1 MRSPKL
7 RFSRRASLAVLAA
20 TLTASAAGAATLH
33 RFAIAQTTGSEGA
46 QAVLQTSAT
55 GGAFQGEVGGSS
67 ANTSIK
73 IPFGLLG
80 EYDAPSTSQFGV
92 GTLGISTTG
101 YGVAGESLGNQP
113 SVLGFAGGQG
123 SGVEGVS
130 NFAMRGVPGSAT
142 AGVAGIGTQYAN
154 GGNFSAANGY
164 GIFVTST
171 GGPTAIG
178 AFSSGGIGYLGLSSG
193 EGLEAIG
200 NSGNST
206 DPVIS
211 GTDFAG
217 GSDLLGLYSNVQT
230 GQNEFSNQETFIVQG
245 GSADRSGKTAAY
257 NGASDVQVSGDLYV
271 LGKIYDNC
279 LGFPATSSTDC
290 TDVENANSYGT
301 SSVTRSAAGNDVKV
315 YAPTQGE
322 RTVED
327 FGSARL
333 ANGRGFVPLDSAYAA
348 TISRQS
354 PYLVFVTPDGDCRG
368 LYVSGKTPAGFTVAE
383 LGGGRSS
390 LTFDYRIVAKPLGDT
405 SQRFVAVA
413 PRAKHTIAGYH
424 VSHHPRGFRPGPA
437 FRPAQKIIPPV
448 AVMR

>member
-33 RFAIAQTTGSEGA
+33 RFAITQTTGSEGA

-178 AFSSGGIGYLGLSSG
+178 AFSSGGIGYIGLSSG

-290 TDVENANSYGT
+290 TDV
-301 SSVTRSAAGNDVKV
+301 
-315 YAPTQGE
+315 
-322 RTVED
+322 
-327 FGSARL
+327 
-333 ANGRGFVPLDSAYAA
+333 
-348 TISRQS
+348 
-354 PYLVFVTPDGDCRG
+354 
-368 LYVSGKTPAGFTVAE
+368 
-383 LGGGRSS
+383 
-390 LTFDYRIVAKPLGDT
+390 
-405 SQRFVAVA
+405 
-413 PRAKHTIAGYH
+413 
-424 VSHHPRGFRPGPA
+424 
-437 FRPAQKIIPPV
+437 
-448 AVMR
+448 